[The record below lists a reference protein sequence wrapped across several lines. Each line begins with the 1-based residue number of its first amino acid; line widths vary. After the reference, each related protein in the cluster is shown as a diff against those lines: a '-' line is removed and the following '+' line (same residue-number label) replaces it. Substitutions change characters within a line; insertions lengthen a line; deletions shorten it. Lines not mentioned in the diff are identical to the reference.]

1 MTIPN
6 RDIQILQKIQGYCD
20 DIMFTHTEYDRNY
33 NTFCSNPTYRNA
45 IALCLLQIGELVKK
59 LSDEFVQSH
68 TTIPWKAIRGMR
80 NVVAHEYGHIDIDTI
95 WETSETGIIELRDF
109 CAAQIRLQQGQN
121 SFSDLT
127 ISCQYNC
134 GLEPNNSDKTAAAS
148 FCNYFAP
155 RHNWRG
161 VFYLYLM
168 VIPPIVCSTW
178 SSGLWPRAIRF
189 SWSACSRLWS
199 MCSPVLVESSGTLS
213 RKMLPMW

>member
-95 WETSETGIIELRDF
+95 WETSEAGIIELRDF
-109 CAAQIRLQQGQN
+109 CAAQIRLQQGHN
-121 SFSDLT
+121 SFSGPT
-127 ISCQYNC
+127 RS
-134 GLEPNNSDKTAAAS
+134 
-148 FCNYFAP
+148 
-155 RHNWRG
+155 
-161 VFYLYLM
+161 
-168 VIPPIVCSTW
+168 
-178 SSGLWPRAIRF
+178 
-189 SWSACSRLWS
+189 
-199 MCSPVLVESSGTLS
+199 
-213 RKMLPMW
+213 

>member
-80 NVVAHEYGHIDIDTI
+80 NMVAHEYGHIDIPTLWNTAHKYI
-95 WETSETGIIELRDF
+95 LEL
-109 CAAQIRLQQGQN
+109 
-121 SFSDLT
+121 
-127 ISCQYNC
+127 
-134 GLEPNNSDKTAAAS
+134 KS
-148 FCNYFAP
+148 FCE
-155 RHNWRG
+155 
-161 VFYLYLM
+161 
-168 VIPPIVCSTW
+168 T
-178 SSGLWPRAIRF
+178 
-189 SWSACSRLWS
+189 
-199 MCSPVLVESSGTLS
+199 VLSIEETEDISQDFIQ
-213 RKMLPMW
+213 KM

>member
-59 LSDEFVQSH
+59 LS

-95 WETSETGIIELRDF
+95 WETSEAGIIELRDF
-109 CAAQIRLQQGQN
+109 CAAQIRLQQGHN
-121 SFSDLT
+121 SFSGPT
-127 ISCQYNC
+127 MS
-134 GLEPNNSDKTAAAS
+134 
-148 FCNYFAP
+148 
-155 RHNWRG
+155 
-161 VFYLYLM
+161 
-168 VIPPIVCSTW
+168 
-178 SSGLWPRAIRF
+178 
-189 SWSACSRLWS
+189 
-199 MCSPVLVESSGTLS
+199 
-213 RKMLPMW
+213 

>member
-45 IALCLLQIGELVKK
+45 IA

-109 CAAQIRLQQGQN
+109 CAAQIRLQQGHN
-121 SFSDLT
+121 SFSGPT
-127 ISCQYNC
+127 MS
-134 GLEPNNSDKTAAAS
+134 
-148 FCNYFAP
+148 
-155 RHNWRG
+155 
-161 VFYLYLM
+161 
-168 VIPPIVCSTW
+168 
-178 SSGLWPRAIRF
+178 
-189 SWSACSRLWS
+189 
-199 MCSPVLVESSGTLS
+199 
-213 RKMLPMW
+213 

>member
-80 NVVAHEYGHIDIDTI
+80 NVVAHVLIQQPAMVEFRELLCGHVFAHVQLGCDFIR
-95 WETSETGIIELRDF
+95 TG
-109 CAAQIRLQQGQN
+109 
-121 SFSDLT
+121 
-127 ISCQYNC
+127 
-134 GLEPNNSDKTAAAS
+134 
-148 FCNYFAP
+148 
-155 RHNWRG
+155 
-161 VFYLYLM
+161 
-168 VIPPIVCSTW
+168 
-178 SSGLWPRAIRF
+178 
-189 SWSACSRLWS
+189 
-199 MCSPVLVESSGTLS
+199 
-213 RKMLPMW
+213 